1 MGETAVKRMPKVGET
16 ASLTLTI
23 TDDMV
28 RRFAELSGDS
38 NPVHL
43 DDEYAAKTR
52 FKRRIA
58 HGMLVSSTFSKLAGM
73 QLPGPGTIIVS
84 QETRYKAPCYIGD
97 TVTAQLKIV
106 NVREDKPIIKI
117 ENTIHNQNGDLL
129 TEGEAILFYDPI

>member
-1 MGETAVKRMPKVGET
+1 MSETTVKRIPKVGET

-23 TDDMV
+23 TDEMV
-28 RRFAELSGDS
+28 RRFAELSGDN

-43 DDEYAAKTR
+43 DDAYAAKTR

-106 NVREDKPIIKI
+106 SVREDKPIIKI
-117 ENTIHNQNGDLL
+117 ENSIHNQNGDLL
-129 TEGEAILFYDPI
+129 TEGEAILFYDPV

>member
-1 MGETAVKRMPKVGET
+1 MSETTVKRMPKVGET

-23 TDDMV
+23 TDEMV
-28 RRFAELSGDS
+28 RRFAELSGDC

-43 DDEYAAKTR
+43 DDAYAAKTR

-73 QLPGPGTIIVS
+73 HLPGPGTIIVS

-106 NVREDKPIIKI
+106 SVREDKPIIKI
-117 ENTIHNQNGDLL
+117 ENSIHNQNGDLL
-129 TEGEAILFYDPI
+129 TEGDAILFYDPI